1 MDEMFEAIQVEVTG
15 DPPTPDFEVFFKLQK
30 SCCMNK

>member
-15 DPPTPDFEVFFKLQK
+15 DPPTPDFEVFLSFKRAAA
-30 SCCMNK
+30 